1 MKHGLV
7 FVTDVFLLIG
17 WLCIFWLTQ
26 FVKVIQVVV
35 LWVEV
40 GEQLLIELV
49 PHQPVRLLVAELSQ
63 VVIEDIVLS
72 VQSRIP
78 ILLFLLFQVES
89 VAIQGSSVLLL
100 EVSRQEHLVVVL
112 GSLLS
117 TTNEAE
123 KRLLLLHR
131 DGKDAATSLKMVL
144 ELLVKMKR

>member
-26 FVKVIQVVV
+26 FVQLVQVVV

-40 GEQLLIELV
+40 GEQLLVELI
-49 PHQPVRLLVAELSQ
+49 PHQTVCLLVAELSQ

-78 ILLFLLFQVES
+78 VLLFLLFQVES

-123 KRLLLLHR
+123 KRLLLLH
-131 DGKDAATSLKMVL
+131 
-144 ELLVKMKR
+144 